1 MENQTV
7 LGAIVAAVTRTFR
20 ILATLVL
27 AGFVGSFANGQ
38 GIVLPG
44 AGPINRSMGGAAT
57 AAPIDAAG
65 ALLWNPGSITALG
78 SSQMM
83 FGAEFL
89 YTRTTLESSLPA
101 DAFGPGLPAGP
112 VAGSSDSHSG
122 VPVLPTIAL
131 VFSDPDSDFAYG
143 LGVFTIGGFG
153 VNYSASNSNP
163 LLTPQ
168 PPNGFGIG
176 NGYSRLS
183 LLQIAPT
190 VAVKLTDRLS
200 VGFAPTVTMGDL
212 ALAPALFAAPDN
224 ADGGLPTYSDAHNGR
239 WRYALGFQVGVYLET
254 MSGWNFGA
262 SFKSKQWFEE
272 FEFQSTGETGA
283 PRTIRA
289 KPEYPMILSLG
300 TSFTGFDGWVSAVD
314 VRYVDYSNASV
325 FGDDAAF
332 QADGSVPGLGWQS
345 TVGVALGLQREFAN
359 GVSLRA
365 GYDFGESPI
374 SDDKT
379 GFNVLSSALWNHA
392 VSTGATVPVTS
403 ALSMSLAYVH
413 VFEASSKGAIQTPA
427 GPIPGSS
434 VEITQVS
441 DTLSMG
447 FDVKF

>member
-1 MENQTV
+1 MKTLIIPQIFATTV
-7 LGAIVAAVTRTFR
+7 AFLVA
-20 ILATLVL
+20 
-27 AGFVGSFANGQ
+27 GSLSAQ

-44 AGPINRSMGGAAT
+44 AGPINRSMGGAST

-89 YTRTTLESSLPA
+89 YTRTTLDSSLPA
-101 DAFGPGLPAGP
+101 DAFGPAIPTVPIG
-112 VAGSSDSHSG
+112 GSSDSHSG

-131 VFSDPDSDFAYG
+131 VFTEPDSDFAFG

-153 VNYSASNSNP
+153 VNYSASATNP

-176 NGYSRLS
+176 NAYSRLN

-190 VAVKLTDRLS
+190 VAVQLIDGLS

-224 ADGGLPTYSDAHNGR
+224 ADGGLPTYSDAQNGR

-272 FEFQSTGETGA
+272 FEFQSAGETGA
-283 PRTIRA
+283 PRTLTA
-289 KPEYPMILSLG
+289 NPEYPMIISLG
-300 TSFTGFDGWVSAVD
+300 TSFTGFEGWVSAVD
-314 VRYVDYSNASV
+314 VRYIDYANASV

-332 QADGSVPGLGWQS
+332 QADGSVPGLGWDS
-345 TVGVALGLQREFAN
+345 TVGVALGLQREFQN

-365 GYDFGESPI
+365 GYDFGQSPI
-374 SDDKT
+374 SNDKT

-392 VSTGATVPVTS
+392 VTTGATLPVNH

-413 VFEASSKGAIQTPA
+413 VFEASSNGAIQTPA